1 MAEIIPFKGI
11 CYDPQK
17 IDAAGVMAPPY
28 DVISPAAKQALFAKS
43 PFNIVH
49 IDAGQDQPGDNETG
63 NKYTRAA
70 SLIDEWL
77 REGVLKEA
85 KRPCLYAYEVRY
97 SAKGKQKRLMGVFA
111 MVRLTPLGQGIYPHE
126 CTHSKARS
134 DRLNLIKATGMNTSP
149 VFSFYE
155 NTHSRASDVLK
166 RFSEGS
172 VPPYLEAADA
182 DGFKHRLW
190 IIDSPDDI
198 AAFQEDLSG
207 KPVFIADG
215 HHRYETA
222 LENQRQ
228 MREKPGD
235 APGGKDA
242 PFNYVMMFLANISD
256 GGLTVLPTHRLLK
269 LGGPSA
275 QKQDIPGAMGEHFE
289 TRELPAD
296 ADILKN
302 IKGMK
307 NTFGIYAGGKSFI
320 AIYDGLDLGD
330 FHPSLR
336 ELDVVILH
344 EFVLNKRGKELLHAT
359 EIAYEMD
366 PSRVLELVNSGSW
379 DAAFFLNP
387 TSVNEVMDV
396 ALSGQRMPPKSTY
409 FYPKIM
415 TGFVMCRV

>member
-1 MAEIIPFKGI
+1 MAEVIPFRGI

-17 IDAAGVMAPPY
+17 VEAEKVMAPPY
-28 DVISPAAKQALFAKS
+28 DVISPAQKQALFSKS
-43 PFNIVH
+43 PHNIAH
-49 IDAGQDQPGDNETG
+49 IDAGQDLPDDNGSE
-63 NKYTRAA
+63 NKYTRASA
-70 SLIDEWL
+70 LIAKWL
-77 REGVLKEA
+77 GEGLLKEA
-85 KRPCLYAYEVRY
+85 QTPCLYAYEARY
-97 SAKGKQKRLMGVFA
+97 SVKGKSKRLFGVFA
-111 MVRLTPLGQGIYPHE
+111 MVKLEPLGQGVYPHE

-134 DRLNLIKATGMNTSP
+134 DRLSLIQATGMNTSP

-155 NTHSRASDVLK
+155 NTHSRSSGVLK
-166 RFSEGS
+166 RLSDGTA
-172 VPPYLEAADA
+172 PAYLEASDA

-190 IIDSPDDI
+190 IIDSPQEI
-198 AAFQEDLSG
+198 KAFQEDLLG

-228 MREKPGD
+228 AREKLGLAD
-235 APGGKDA
+235 GQMEDA
-242 PFNYVMMFLANISD
+242 PFNYVMMFLANIAD
-256 GGLTVLPTHRLLK
+256 GGLHVLPTHRLLK
-269 LGGPSA
+269 L
-275 QKQDIPGAMGEHFE
+275 KQSPVSIPEALGEHFE
-289 TRELPAD
+289 TQELPMD
-296 ADILKN
+296 ADLVKS

-307 NTFGIYAGGKSFI
+307 NAFGIYAAGEKKKYV
-320 AIYDGLDLGD
+320 AVYDGMDLGD

-344 EFVLNKRGKELLHAT
+344 EFMLGKNKKLLDVL

-366 PSRVLELVNSGSW
+366 PARVLEAVDSGLW
-379 DAAFFLNP
+379 DAAVFLNP
-387 TSVNEVMDV
+387 TSVNEVMEV

>member
-1 MAEIIPFKGI
+1 MAEVIPFKGI

-17 IDAAGVMAPPY
+17 VDAAGVMAPPY

-49 IDAGQDQPGDNETG
+49 IDAGQDQPDDNETS

-77 REGVLKEA
+77 KEGVLKEA
-85 KRPCLYAYEVRY
+85 PRPCLYAYEVRY
-97 SAKGKQKRLMGVFA
+97 SVKGRAKKLLGVFA
-111 MVRLTPLGQGIYPHE
+111 MVRLQPLGQGVYPHE
-126 CTHSKARS
+126 CTHAKARS
-134 DRLNLIKATGMNTSP
+134 DRLSLIKATGMNTSP

-155 NTHSRASDVLK
+155 NTHGRTSGILK
-166 RFSEGS
+166 SLSEGD
-172 VPPYLEAADA
+172 VPPHLEASDA
-182 DGFKHRLW
+182 DGFRHRLW
-190 IIDSPDDI
+190 IIDSPEEI
-198 AAFQEDLSG
+198 AAFQEDLDG

-228 MREKPGD
+228 MKEKLGL
-235 APGGKDA
+235 AGKNQVQEDA
-242 PFNYVMMFLANISD
+242 PFNYVMMFLSNISD
-256 GGLTVLPTHRLLK
+256 GGLTVLPTHRLFKLK
-269 LGGPSA
+269 DSPEL
-275 QKQDIPGAMGEHFE
+275 DIPQAMGEHFE
-289 TRELPAD
+289 TRELPAG
-296 ADILKN
+296 ADIPAA

-307 NTFGIYAGGKSFI
+307 NAFGIYAEGKSYI
-320 AIYDGLDLGD
+320 ASYDGMDLGD

-344 EFVLNKRGKELLHAT
+344 EFVLGKKLHAS
-359 EIAYEMD
+359 ELAYEMD
-366 PSRVLELVNSGSW
+366 PARARELVDAGSW

-387 TSVNEVMDV
+387 TSVNEVMEV